1 MTLLHEAV
9 LAKKNDVRM
18 VERNVNRGVTSQA
31 DVDAHL
37 KALPDDAGNA
47 EWIAIDSLAGDES
60 GAGDDGDSDD
70 ADSQTH

>member
-31 DVDAHL
+31 DVDSYV
-37 KALPDDAGNA
+37 KSLPDDAANA
-47 EWIAIDSLAGDES
+47 EWIAIDTLAGDES
-60 GAGDDGDSDD
+60 GADTS
-70 ADSQTH
+70 TH